1 MSICSV
7 SVQLKIPLCSM
18 LYSNMGN
25 EHWISKGYRYSSCV
39 YTTQKKTACD
49 TFCKVLRH
57 TNIKIKGFR
66 RFLLF
71 VFSFRIPLIR
81 FYYNQ
86 SSICE
91 TFRCDVVNILWR
103 LKWFCRHPIIRPI
116 HSSNN
121 NWAVECMDGWMD
133 GWLTMIMTL
142 EWVLVGTSLIYI
154 VWIISN

>member
-25 EHWISKGYRYSSCV
+25 EDWISKGYRYSSSV

-49 TFCKVLRH
+49 TFCKILRH

-103 LKWFCRHPIIRPI
+103 LKWFCRHPAIQ
-116 HSSNN
+116 SSNQFIPATITEQSN
-121 NWAVECMDGWMD
+121 VWMDEWMD
-133 GWLTMIMTL
+133 G
-142 EWVLVGTSLIYI
+142 
-154 VWIISN
+154 